1 MSKTLVMNFLT
12 DQGRKVAIR
21 LKEVK
26 ADIDE
31 ISVGTT
37 MDTIIEKN
45 IFATTSGNIQIK
57 DSAQIIDT
65 TIENLS
71 I

>member
-12 DQGRKVAIR
+12 DQGRKVSIR
-21 LKEVK
+21 FKEVK
-26 ADIDE
+26 EDIDE
-31 ISVGTT
+31 LSVVTV

-45 IFATTSGNIQIK
+45 VFATTSGNIKIK
-57 DSAQIIDT
+57 DSAQIVDT
-65 TIENLS
+65 TVEELS